1 MHLRGFDRRGAAAA
15 LHSAT
20 ANSLA
25 CSGVFRSADDFAV
38 IVLFKRDN
46 IFEHHSI
53 RWLEDGDL
61 SGMTVSFDYSAGDSV
76 APLDSTFFESIPH
89 RSLSFIR
96 NDGTSGTLPLFDHA
110 TLQSG
115 DFNVAG
121 GTFEFVESGGGFK
134 RYDRIVIWYLNLAFE
149 YSPAYSDFAEFP
161 FFNAAGAGAEHS
173 ITTPTAVYS
182 YTQLAG
188 DGSGDIA
195 NALVA
200 LVNAGA
206 GDPDVTASIG
216 SAAHLVRLDPLNDGL
231 PVAVTAVDGGGIGGG
246 SATLEYVQLST
257 FPRKIAES
265 INKFDWNVPNP
276 SLGLIAEATGT
287 SLSLKPA
294 RFGICDVDEDGVT
307 VTWTSGHKFQG
318 LAAGAQAQCQ
328 QHSEG

>member
-1 MHLRGFDRRGAAAA
+1 M
-15 LHSAT
+15 
-20 ANSLA
+20 N
-25 CSGVFRSADDFAV
+25 
-38 IVLFKRDN
+38 
-46 IFEHHSI
+46 
-53 RWLEDGDL
+53 
-61 SGMTVSFDYSAGDSV
+61 
-76 APLDSTFFESIPH
+76 
-89 RSLSFIR
+89 
-96 NDGTSGTLPLFDHA
+96 
-110 TLQSG
+110 
-115 DFNVAG
+115 
-121 GTFEFVESGGGFK
+121 
-134 RYDRIVIWYLNLAFE
+134 WYLHLAFE

-265 INKFDWNVPNP
+265 INA
-276 SLGLIAEATGT
+276 LRIA
-287 SLSLKPA
+287 
-294 RFGICDVDEDGVT
+294 
-307 VTWTSGHKFQG
+307 Q
-318 LAAGAQAQCQ
+318 
-328 QHSEG
+328 